1 MTIPEAFQIAVQ
13 RHQAGQLAEAEG
25 IYRQILAAQPNH
37 ADALHLLGVVAH
49 QVGRHDLAVEWI
61 RRAIEVNPAGLQY
74 HLNLGNALAAQG
86 QVDQAIAM
94 YHGEL
99 RLNPG
104 YPEACNNLGNAL
116 RQRGQPDEAVA
127 ALRRAL
133 LVKPDFPEAHGNL
146 GVALAELGKLEEAIA
161 AYRRALELKSGD
173 PEIHNNLAAALA
185 GLGRLDEAVAAYRRA
200 LELKP
205 DSPRA
210 YNNLGNA
217 LRQQGQLDEAIAA
230 YRRALELRPDYL
242 EAHNNLGVALKDLG
256 QFDEAIA
263 SFRRVLQSSP
273 ELASTQSNLICT
285 LHFHPDQ
292 SAGTIAEEHERWNRQ
307 FSEPLK
313 RFIAPHANDLAAAR
327 RLRVGY
333 VSPDFRGHVVGRY
346 ILPLFQH
353 HDRERFEIVCY
364 SGVLRP
370 DSITERFRSLAEAW
384 RGTVGVSDEAL
395 AEMIR
400 RDRVDILV
408 DLTQHLAGNRL
419 PVFARKPAPVQVSF
433 AGYPASTGLEAIE
446 YRISDRHLLAGSAD
460 ERGGKER
467 VCLID
472 SFWCYDPCGMDVEV
486 NLLPARES
494 GTVTFGCLNNFCK
507 VNRRVLRLW
516 ARVLGKVKNSR
527 LVISSPAG
535 SHRERTLEA
544 LEREGVEGR
553 RVEFVALQPL
563 REYLEL
569 YHRLDIALDTFP
581 YNGGVTTCD
590 ALWMGAPVVSLA
602 GETPVSRAG
611 LSLLSNLGM
620 PELVASSESE
630 YVNIAER
637 LAGDLPGLARLRE
650 SLRDRMK
657 SSVLM
662 DAPRFTRQVEQAYRQ
677 MWQAWRSGQSD

>member
-1 MTIPEAFQIAVQ
+1 
-13 RHQAGQLAEAEG
+13 
-25 IYRQILAAQPNH
+25 
-37 ADALHLLGVVAH
+37 
-49 QVGRHDLAVEWI
+49 
-61 RRAIEVNPAGLQY
+61 
-74 HLNLGNALAAQG
+74 
-86 QVDQAIAM
+86 
-94 YHGEL
+94 
-99 RLNPG
+99 
-104 YPEACNNLGNAL
+104 
-116 RQRGQPDEAVA
+116 
-127 ALRRAL
+127 
-133 LVKPDFPEAHGNL
+133 
-146 GVALAELGKLEEAIA
+146 
-161 AYRRALELKSGD
+161 
-173 PEIHNNLAAALA
+173 
-185 GLGRLDEAVAAYRRA
+185 
-200 LELKP
+200 
-205 DSPRA
+205 
-210 YNNLGNA
+210 
-217 LRQQGQLDEAIAA
+217 
-230 YRRALELRPDYL
+230 
-242 EAHNNLGVALKDLG
+242 
-256 QFDEAIA
+256 
-263 SFRRVLQSSP
+263 
-273 ELASTQSNLICT
+273 
-285 LHFHPDQ
+285 
-292 SAGTIAEEHERWNRQ
+292 
-307 FSEPLK
+307 LK

-346 ILPLFQH
+346 MLPLFEL

-364 SGVLRP
+364 SGVLRS
-370 DSITERFRSLAEAW
+370 DSITARFRSLADAW
-384 RGTVGVSDEAL
+384 RETAGVSDEAL

-433 AGYPASTGLEAIE
+433 AGYPDSTGLGAIE

-460 ERGGKER
+460 EGAGKER

-486 NLLPARES
+486 NPLPARES
-494 GTVTFGCLNNFCK
+494 GTVTLGCLNNFCK
-507 VNRRVLRLW
+507 VNQRVLRLW

-527 LVISSPAG
+527 LVISCPAG

-544 LEREGVEGR
+544 LEREGVEAR

-590 ALWMGAPVVSLA
+590 ALWMGVPVVSLA

-620 PELVASSESE
+620 PELVAHSESE
-630 YVNIAER
+630 YANIAER
-637 LAGDLPGLARLRE
+637 LAGDLPGLARLR
-650 SLRDRMK
+650 STLRDRMK

-677 MWQAWRSGQSD
+677 MWQAWRSGQSE